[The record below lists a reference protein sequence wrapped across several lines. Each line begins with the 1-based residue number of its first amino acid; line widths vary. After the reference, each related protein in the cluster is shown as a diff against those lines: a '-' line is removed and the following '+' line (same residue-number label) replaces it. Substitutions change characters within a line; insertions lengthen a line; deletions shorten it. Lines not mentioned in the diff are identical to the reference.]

1 MSTKSTIFHNN
12 KLHFYKDVFD
22 EESVYLDL
30 YDIEEASIQI
40 FTNYSSNDKKNKIT
54 IKIEKKD
61 FQSIIEKIKS
71 IK

>member
-54 IKIEKKD
+54 IPFPQID
-61 FQSIIEKIKS
+61 VHNIK
-71 IK
+71 